1 MPATTP
7 IYELPYQVGTDPPCF
22 GPGTGCD
29 NLTSVWC
36 DFVALVEA
44 QMDASDDVIGRTA
57 TAIPMA
63 SIEYVPDEHIVS
75 PTTGDFFDGV
85 IPFDTIIYDTDNIVT
100 TPDERGLALSPPR
113 NGVYLLQFEMEF
125 QAPSAGAEELDAFAW
140 FDGNTVGTNPFLT
153 AMTFED
159 TLANGW
165 MFASQYVQVSD
176 TDPLPRVFRMELGG
190 GWLLTTEFIQARFS
204 IFWHSDL

>member
-7 IYELPYQVGTDPPCF
+7 IYDLPYQVGTDPPCF

-29 NLTSVWC
+29 NLTSIWC

-44 QMDASDDVIGRTA
+44 QMDENDDVIGRTA

-63 SIEYVPDEHIVS
+63 SIEYVPDEPVVNPNS
-75 PTTGDFFDGV
+75 VFFDGV

-113 NGVYLLQFEMEF
+113 NGVYLLQFEIEF
-125 QAPSAGAEELDAFAW
+125 QAASGGSVVDTFTH

-159 TLANGW
+159 TLADGW
-165 MFASQYVQVSD
+165 MFASQYVQVTD
-176 TDPLPRVFRMELGG
+176 TEPLPRIFRIELGG
-190 GWLLTTEFIQARFS
+190 GWGGTTEFIQARLS